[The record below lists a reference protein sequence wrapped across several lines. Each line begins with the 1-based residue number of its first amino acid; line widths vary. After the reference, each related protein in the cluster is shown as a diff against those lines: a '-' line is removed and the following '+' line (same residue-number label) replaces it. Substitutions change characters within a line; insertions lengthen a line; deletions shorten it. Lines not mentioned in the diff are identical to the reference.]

1 MAARHVGAERSDLR
15 QGANSGTS
23 AHTPAASAAW
33 MPRGSDRIALLL
45 LYAAFAICVAATCF
59 TNDVILELV
68 RRHAGLAANWPA
80 EAARRLPYA
89 TADRYDQY
97 LLGSVK
103 DAGFFLS
110 LLIFAFL
117 LRGAVAA
124 IWPAI
129 RSRRLWLDLLIG
141 LAIASIFL
149 FEIVPAGMGR
159 IYAYNSVE
167 PFLQH
172 QGFFHRRILMPVL
185 AHYAHLDGVL
195 YAAFYWILALFTLA
209 LASIYLEQR
218 GLRLSRLELAS
229 LYTTGIFATAIALPG
244 HGEILVFALTLLA
257 MLDAGRR
264 DGCSIVQPA
273 CFALALLAHETAA
286 VLAFGALALTSLDRR
301 FLLHFA
307 AILAVYATIWLASY
321 GFDLGRAVSTQLTGG
336 TSNFDRFRNHLP
348 LAMLGMF
355 AAYKLTLIAAVPA
368 VARFAGTGRLRL
380 ASLVCLALGGGL
392 ALMAI
397 ATDYTRMA
405 AFGGFAMLFVLPE
418 VLMPLSLRTRRMLA
432 SANLAIPTVYVSAQH
447 GAVAYHGLYG
457 LVLTGWFG
465 MQG

>member
-1 MAARHVGAERSDLR
+1 MAARHVGTELLDLR
-15 QGANSGTS
+15 READGEIS
-23 AHTPAASAAW
+23 APPAATHGARMA
-33 MPRGSDRIALLL
+33 RGFDRIAVLL
-45 LYAAFAICVAATCF
+45 LYAAFAICVAVTCF
-59 TNDVILELV
+59 TNDVLLGLV
-68 RRHAGLAANWPA
+68 RLHAGFAADWPT
-80 EAARRLPYA
+80 EAARRLPYSA
-89 TADRYDQY
+89 ADRYDQY
-97 LLGSVK
+97 LLSSIKG
-103 DAGFFLS
+103 AAFFVS
-110 LLIFAFL
+110 LLVFAFL

-124 IWPAI
+124 TWPAM
-129 RSRRLWLDLLIG
+129 RSRKLWLDLLIG
-141 LAIASIFL
+141 LATASIFL
-149 FEIVPAGMGR
+149 FEVVPSGMGR

-185 AHYAHLDGVL
+185 AHYVHLDGVL
-195 YAAFYWILALFTLA
+195 YGVFYWILALFTLA
-209 LASIYLEQR
+209 LASIYLGQR

-244 HGEILVFALTLLA
+244 HGEILVFALTQLA

-264 DGCSIVQPA
+264 DGNSIVGPA

-321 GFDLGRAVSTQLTGG
+321 GFDFRRAASTQFTGG
-336 TSNFDRFRNHLP
+336 TSNFDRFRNDLP
-348 LAMLGMF
+348 LAMLGML

-368 VARFAGTGRLRL
+368 VARFAGSGRLRL

-397 ATDYTRMA
+397 ATDYSRMA

-418 VLMPLSLRTRRMLA
+418 TLTPLSLRTRRMLA
-432 SANLAIPTVYVSAQH
+432 SANLAIPTVYVSALH

-457 LVLTGWFG
+457 LVLTGRFA